1 MEQNNEHLSNRII
14 EWVVDN
20 VDSSAVVESVSRL
33 KGSTSSTLHSITLKV
48 DKSVKRYVVRQF
60 DNKEWL
66 AEEPD
71 LVLHE
76 KESLLM
82 AAKTGITTPQV
93 VAYDET
99 GEKCGIP
106 VILMTKLEGAVE
118 LKPANMD
125 EWLTGLAK
133 GLVKIHAVEASD
145 FPYQHYSYNDISTF
159 EVPSWSKEPKTWES
173 AINILRGPRPK
184 TTDCFIHRDYHPANV
199 LWNEGLVSGVVD
211 WVNGCR
217 GPRGVDVGHCRVN
230 LAMLYG
236 VETADGF
243 LKEYQ
248 QQAGS
253 DFTYNRYW
261 DLLSLTDILIG
272 SPEVYPGWEAFGVS
286 GLTNE
291 MMKERLDKYVVSLLK
306 NQGS

>member
-1 MEQNNEHLSNRII
+1 MEQNNEYLSNRIV
-14 EWVVDN
+14 EWVKDN
-20 VDSSAVVESVSRL
+20 VDSNAKVESVSRL
-33 KGSTSSTLHSITLKV
+33 KGSTSSTLHSITLLV
-48 DKSVKRYVVRQF
+48 DQSVKQYVIRQF

-66 AEEPD
+66 DEEPD

-76 KESLLM
+76 VESLRM
-82 AAKTGITTPQV
+82 ATNTGITTPEV
-93 VAYDET
+93 VACDET

-106 VILMTKLEGAVE
+106 AILMTKLKGAVE

-125 EWLTGLAK
+125 EWLTGLAR
-133 GLVKIHAVEASD
+133 GLVKIHEVEARG

-159 EVPSWSKEPKTWES
+159 EMPSWSKEPKTWGS
-173 AINILRGPRPK
+173 AINILTGPRPK

-199 LWNEGLVSGVVD
+199 LWDEGLVSGVVD

-243 LKEYQ
+243 LKAYQ

-253 DFTYNRYW
+253 CFTYNRYW
-261 DLLSLTDILIG
+261 DLLSLTDMLVG
-272 SPEVYPGWEAFGVS
+272 PPEVYPGWEAFGVS

-291 MMKERLDKYVVSLLK
+291 MMKERLDKYVLSLL
-306 NQGS
+306 NQDS